1 MIQMKNLKLLL
12 MVPLLFMT
20 ISVLGQ
26 QTSKNR
32 LFQTESDSLMIAY
45 SKTTSIVFPFAIKS
59 VDKGSPE
66 ILVQKAKGLE
76 NILQVKAA
84 QKGFF
89 QTNLTVVT
97 ADGKLYSFVLDYNEE
112 FPQLNLTLNKTKPD
126 VQEIYF
132 SDEITNEKDIQ
143 EYSKLA
149 LYDKK
154 KLRGQKE
161 SKYDIDL
168 KLNGIFIREQVMYYR
183 IKVTNNSKISYDID
197 QIRFF
202 IRDAK
207 KVKRTASQEI
217 EITPIYIL
225 NDIDKIQAEAENIF
239 VFALP
244 KFTIPEKKYL
254 VIQLMEKNGGRHLE
268 EHVKNTKLVQV
279 TVLPKL

>member
-1 MIQMKNLKLLL
+1 MIQMKNLKLLV

-20 ISVLGQ
+20 IGVLAQ
-26 QTSKNR
+26 QTSKSR
-32 LFQTESDSLMIAY
+32 LSKTESDSLMIAY
-45 SKTTSIVFPFAIKS
+45 SKTTNLVFPFAIKS
-59 VDKGSPE
+59 VDKGSPD

-126 VQEIYF
+126 GQEIYF

-183 IKVTNNSKISYDID
+183 IKVTNHSKINYEID
-197 QIRFF
+197 ELRFF

-207 KVKRTASQEI
+207 KIKRTASQEI

-225 NDIDKIQAEAENIF
+225 NDVDKIQAEAENIF

-254 VIQLMEKNGGRHLE
+254 AIQLMEKNGGRHLE
-268 EHVKNTKLVQV
+268 EDVKNTKLVQV

>member
-1 MIQMKNLKLLL
+1 MKNFKLLV
-12 MVPLLFMT
+12 MGYLLFMT
-20 ISVLGQ
+20 IGVLAQ

-32 LFQTESDSLMIAY
+32 LSKTESDSLMIAY
-45 SKTTSIVFPFAIKS
+45 SKTTNIVFPFAIKS
-59 VDKGSPE
+59 VDKGSPD

-112 FPQLNLTLNKTKPD
+112 FPQLNLILNKTKPD
-126 VQEIYF
+126 GQEIYF
-132 SDEITNEKDIQ
+132 SDEIINDQDIHG
-143 EYSKLA
+143 YSKLA

-154 KLRGQKE
+154 KLRGQRK
-161 SKYDIDL
+161 SNYDIDFR
-168 KLNGIFIREQVMYYR
+168 LNGIFIRDEVMYYR
-183 IKVTNNSKISYDID
+183 IKITNNSKINYEID
-197 QIRFF
+197 QLRFF
-202 IRDAK
+202 IRDTK
-207 KVKRTASQEI
+207 KIKRTASQEI
-217 EITPIYIL
+217 EIKPIYIL
-225 NDIDKIQAEAENIF
+225 NEVDKIQAEAENIF

-254 VIQLMEKNGGRHLE
+254 AIQLMEKNGGRHLE

>member
-1 MIQMKNLKLLL
+1 MKNFNQLMMGYLL
-12 MVPLLFMT
+12 VMT
-20 ISVLGQ
+20 ISVFAQ
-26 QTSKNR
+26 QTSKNN
-32 LFQTESDSLMIAY
+32 LSKIESDSLLIAY
-45 SKTTSIVFPFAIKS
+45 SKTTNIVFPFAIKS
-59 VDKGSPE
+59 VDKGSPD

-76 NILQVKAA
+76 NILQVKAV

-97 ADGKLYSFVLDYNEE
+97 TDGKLYSFVLDYNEE
-112 FPQLNLTLNKTKPD
+112 FPQLNLILNKTKPD
-126 VQEIYF
+126 GQEIYF
-132 SDEITNEKDIQ
+132 SDEIINDQDIE

-154 KLRGQKE
+154 RLRGQKE
-161 SKYDIDL
+161 SKYDIDFR
-168 KLNGIFIREQVMYYR
+168 LNGIFIRDEVMYYR
-183 IKVTNNSKISYDID
+183 IKITNHSKINYEID
-197 QIRFF
+197 QLRFF
-202 IRDAK
+202 IRDTK
-207 KVKRTASQEI
+207 KIKRTASQEI

-225 NDIDKIQAEAENIF
+225 NNVIKIDSESENTF

-254 VIQLMEKNGGRHLE
+254 AIQLMEKNGGRHLE

>member
-1 MIQMKNLKLLL
+1 MKNFNLLMMGYLLL
-12 MVPLLFMT
+12 MT
-20 ISVLGQ
+20 ISVFAQ
-26 QTSKNR
+26 QTSKNN
-32 LFQTESDSLMIAY
+32 LSKIESDSLLISY
-45 SKTTSIVFPFAIKS
+45 SKTTNIVFPFAIKS
-59 VDKGSPE
+59 VDKGSPD

-112 FPQLNLTLNKTKPD
+112 CPQLNFTLNKTKPD
-126 VQEIYF
+126 GQEIYF
-132 SDEITNEKDIQ
+132 SDEIINDQDIE
-143 EYSKLA
+143 EYSKLV

-161 SKYDIDL
+161 SKYDIDFR
-168 KLNGIFIREQVMYYR
+168 LNGIFIHDEVMYYR
-183 IKVTNNSKISYDID
+183 IKITNHSKINYEID
-197 QIRFF
+197 QLRFF
-202 IRDAK
+202 IRDTK
-207 KVKRTASQEI
+207 KIKRTASQEI
-217 EITPIYIL
+217 EIAPIYIL
-225 NDIDKIQAEAENIF
+225 NNVFKIDAEAENIF

-254 VIQLMEKNGGRHLE
+254 AIQLMEKNGGRHLE